1 MKPWLMA
8 TVLVTWLQPVALAPT
23 ATAAL
28 PVHSSFDVQVPVAPT
43 PVRVADTQRLVYELH
58 LRNFANES
66 LVLQRAEVLT
76 DDGDLLAEFHDD
88 ALLRGLGH
96 PGAGA
101 SVANSDKAAAGAI
114 PAGAVAVLYLE
125 LPIATAETPRAL
137 RHRLTYS
144 SARSDTPIT
153 VDTAP
158 VALTQARPLVLSPP
172 LRGGPWAA
180 IYEPSWERG
189 HRRVL
194 YAVDGRARIPGRFA
208 IDWIRLDEHGRKAVG
223 DQDRIANWHGYA
235 ADVLAVADAVV
246 ASVRDDVAESATVAA
261 TRKNALGDATGNYI
275 ALDLGNGRYAF
286 YEHLKPGSVRVAP
299 GQRVR
304 RGQTIGALGFTG
316 DSSGPHLHFHVA
328 DANSPLG
335 AEGMPYVLTGFEQL
349 GSYES
354 LDQFGR
360 RPWTPRDEATAPR
373 RRAELP
379 APNSVIM
386 FEASAR

>member
-1 MKPWLMA
+1 MKPWLTV
-8 TVLVTWLQPVALAPT
+8 TVLMTWLQLVALAPT

-43 PVRVADTQRLVYELH
+43 PVRVADTQQLVYELH
-58 LRNFANES
+58 LRNFASES
-66 LVLQRAEVLT
+66 LVLQRVEVLA
-76 DDGDLLAEFHDD
+76 DDGDLLAEFHGD
-88 ALLRGLGH
+88 ALLRRLGR
-96 PGAGA
+96 PGAGTPA
-101 SVANSDKAAAGAI
+101 ANSDKAAAGAVS
-114 PAGAVAVLYLE
+114 AGTVAVLYLE
-125 LPIATAETPRAL
+125 LPFATAETPRAL

-153 VDTAP
+153 VGAAP
-158 VALTQARPLVLSPP
+158 VALVQPRPLVLSPP

-223 DQDRIANWHGYA
+223 DEDRIANWHGYA

-246 ASVRDDVAESATVAA
+246 ASVRDDVTESATVAA
-261 TRKNALGDATGNYI
+261 RRKNALGDATGNYI

-335 AEGMPYVLTGFEQL
+335 AEGLPYVLTDFEQL
-349 GSYES
+349 GAYES

-360 RPWTPRDEATAPR
+360 TPWTARDEATAPR

>member
-1 MKPWLMA
+1 M
-8 TVLVTWLQPVALAPT
+8 
-23 ATAAL
+23 
-28 PVHSSFDVQVPVAPT
+28 
-43 PVRVADTQRLVYELH
+43 
-58 LRNFANES
+58 
-66 LVLQRAEVLT
+66 
-76 DDGDLLAEFHDD
+76 
-88 ALLRGLGH
+88 
-96 PGAGA
+96 
-101 SVANSDKAAAGAI
+101 
-114 PAGAVAVLYLE
+114 
-125 LPIATAETPRAL
+125 

-153 VDTAP
+153 VDAAP
-158 VALTQARPLVLSPP
+158 VALPRSRPLVLSPP

-180 IYEPSWERG
+180 IYGPSWERG

-194 YAVDGRARIPGRFA
+194 YAVDGHARIPGRFA

-223 DQDRIANWHGYA
+223 DEDRIANWHGYA

-246 ASVRDDVAESATVAA
+246 ASVRDDVTESATLAA
-261 TRKNALGDATGNYI
+261 RRKNALGDATGNYI

-335 AEGMPYVLTGFEQL
+335 AEGLPYVLTDFEQL
-349 GSYES
+349 GAYES

-360 RPWTPRDEATAPR
+360 TPWTPRDEATAPR

-386 FEASAR
+386 FGASAR